1 MLNMNDIVEF
11 FRNLFR
17 AENWPARWSCGR
29 WTGFHG
35 WMYIL
40 SDIAIWSAYFA
51 ISIIIIVFILK
62 RKQELPFIKIFWLF
76 ILFILACGTTH
87 LIDAIMFWYPA
98 YRLSSFLLLGTAVIY
113 WTTVFF
119 LIKTLPQALSL
130 KSPAQLERIISERT
144 SALEESNNHHIV
156 LNKNLDHFVY
166 SASHDLKS
174 PINNIEGLMTLLK
187 EEVLQYNNKDCVEV
201 INRIDSSLLSVKK
214 TINNLTDVLKVQR
227 NPYEDK
233 VQLNFETL
241 LKEIIFENEEL
252 IRKADAIIETDF
264 GVEAINYSRTGLK
277 SILYNLVSNAV
288 KYRSDKRQS
297 LIKVRT
303 FIKDSNVVL
312 TVEDNGLGMDIVKH
326 REKIFGIF
334 KRLNDTVEGSGI
346 GLYII
351 KRLIEENGGTIDVS
365 SEVDKG
371 SVFTIIIPPIK

>member
-1 MLNMNDIVEF
+1 
-11 FRNLFR
+11 
-17 AENWPARWSCGR
+17 
-29 WTGFHG
+29 
-35 WMYIL
+35 MYIL

-51 ISIIIIVFILK
+51 IPIIIIVFILK

-98 YRLSSFLLLGTAVIY
+98 YRLSSFLLLGTAVIS

-312 TVEDNGLGMDIVKH
+312 TIEDNGLGMDIVKH